1 MQSDDFFYRKFKRNN
16 HRPLLSAV
24 NFEPKATR
32 STPEP
37 VGTTVRARISEWPPR
52 RESLED
58 GAARNH
64 GSEDKGPCRPLDEA
78 TGTKGNVKEETQEC
92 ETVQLVAKMTA
103 QGRNPV
109 IQRSNSEVTIT
120 DSSCSQ
126 DSDQRAA
133 HPSPG
138 AALHRDYGS
147 ASSIERQQSRD
158 GEGEANRPGSEVTSA
173 ARFQDPYLLLG
184 LTESP
189 GAEEKATK
197 GRPKLAVEPPAEAS
211 VFRKLKTQKSDPESP
226 RSPPPASAL
235 VPSQNDTCQ
244 LWASARNVVHYD
256 VQSILF
262 DLHRAVS
269 NRDSTGRRK
278 NIITGA
284 SAASQLPAQ
293 PTSPSNSGS
302 TEELHQLLAKG
313 VVPTAASGSTGGDQ
327 GDGKDTQLVLSC
339 PHFRNE
345 VGGEVE
351 PQNASQCPNAAV
363 SVLEEPRESYLA
375 RQGTAAYFIEHA
387 DLGAN
392 YYRKYFSGKE
402 HQNFFGTDETLG
414 PVAVSLRREDKDK
427 DAGSSSQ
434 YYYRIIV
441 RTTELRTLRAS
452 ILEES
457 FPSSVRHGTQRGIS
471 PKKLLEYV
479 VPGLNVQCLRLASSS
494 PKVPEMLLKL
504 DEQGLSFQRK
514 VGIMYCKAG
523 QSTEEE
529 MYNNETAGPAFDEF
543 LDLLG
548 QRVKLKGFEKYRA
561 QLDNKT
567 DSTGTHS
574 LYTTY
579 QEYEIM
585 FHVSTMLPYTANN
598 SQQLLRKRHIG
609 NDIVT
614 IVFQEPRAGP
624 FTPKTIRSHFQHV
637 FLVVQ
642 VHNPCTE
649 EVSYSV
655 AVTRS
660 KDIPEFGPFFQKG
673 VTFPK
678 SANFRDFLLAKVVN
692 AENAAEK
699 SEKFHAMATRTRQ
712 EYLKD
717 LADNYVT
724 TATLDSSSSKL
735 AAIISLP
742 TKKKEKLKLNRAP
755 EMHSAGALVWSV
767 TARLAH
773 APEEA
778 ECILGISNEFVV
790 LLDLKLRMVVWNCS
804 CRDVIGW
811 TLSPGTIIIY
821 YERGE
826 FAVVKTLESQPDD
839 ITEIIQRLEVV
850 TTGCETEE
858 LVLLRNSVH
867 HLGFQTNGE
876 GIVTQVEK
884 KGYADLKG
892 LKLHSRLVRICEIPV
907 VSLSFKERAE
917 CLRKAN
923 SVRITVIPPDNKGK
937 PRMSFSELYRKSIEE
952 TERKGDRV
960 TDSGLGSPCLR
971 FLRTSSLQETRNI
984 SSEGDQC
991 LTMRSCS
998 LEKTSVQSQRNKE
1011 DTDFSSLKTSPPDL
1025 ILAANSQHLL
1035 PSGNLQPDPGDTQAA
1050 ILQHTLSGTN
1060 SAGIFSSCSSGS
1072 DPDLQDPQQALR
1084 TESMLSDSPAGS
1096 NQNLPPDLKLDDTVT
1111 SDNSNTEWQSLADIA
1126 SYCDSLVQS
1135 LSLEDESTVEPSRAD
1150 DKVDLMEAGR
1160 PSQSPAGLNEK
1171 VVHLE
1176 AIVKQLRE
1184 KLIKEQED
1192 KALLETEVEQL
1203 RQNNQRLHLES
1214 QTTVC
1219 HLLKVT
1225 ELLCRTAP
1233 KPS

>member
-1 MQSDDFFYRKFKRNN
+1 MQSDDFFFRKFKRNN
-16 HRPLLSAV
+16 SRPSLSAV

-32 STPEP
+32 PVPELA
-37 VGTTVRARISEWPPR
+37 GTTVRARISEWPPR

-58 GAARNH
+58 GATRSH
-64 GSEDKGPCRPLDEA
+64 GCEEKGASWPTDEA
-78 TGTKGNVKEETQEC
+78 MVVKSNTKEEEEQEQDC
-92 ETVQLVAKMTA
+92 VAPQVAAKMTA

-120 DSSCSQ
+120 DSGCGQGSV
-126 DSDQRAA
+126 QRAI
-133 HPSPG
+133 HPG
-138 AALHRDYGS
+138 TGVALHREYGS
-147 ASSIERQQSRD
+147 TSSIERQQSRGGV
-158 GEGEANRPGSEVTSA
+158 GEGEAGRPGSEVTSA

-184 LTESP
+184 LSERT
-189 GAEEKATK
+189 EEKVAK
-197 GRPKLAVEPPAEAS
+197 VGPKPPSEPPAEAS
-211 VFRKLKTQKSDPESP
+211 VFRKLKTQRSDPESP
-226 RSPPPASAL
+226 KSPPPAAALALSQDDPCHPWTSAKNL
-235 VPSQNDTCQ
+235 
-244 LWASARNVVHYD
+244 VHYD

-262 DLHRAVS
+262 DLRQAVS
-269 NRDSTGRRK
+269 NRDSAGRRK

-293 PTSPSNSGS
+293 PTSPSNGCNAD
-302 TEELHQLLAKG
+302 ELHHPPAGGGAPQ
-313 VVPTAASGSTGGDQ
+313 VVGGGSGGDQ
-327 GDGKDTQLVLSC
+327 GDGKDNQLVLSC

-351 PQNASQCPNAAV
+351 PWNASQCPNAAV
-363 SVLEEPRESYLA
+363 SVLEEPRESHLA
-375 RQGTAAYFIEHA
+375 RQGTATYFIEHA

-402 HQNFFGTDETLG
+402 HQNFFGTHESLG

-434 YYYRIIV
+434 YNYRIIV

-457 FPSSVRHGTQRGIS
+457 FPSSVRHGTQRGIP

-479 VPGLNVQCLRLASSS
+479 VPGLNVQCLRLASNS

-504 DEQGLSFQRK
+504 DEQGLTFQRK

-529 MYNNETAGPAFDEF
+529 MYNNETAGPAFEEF
-543 LDLLG
+543 FDLLG

-561 QLDNKT
+561 QLDIKT
-567 DSTGTHS
+567 DSTGTYS

-614 IVFQEPRAGP
+614 IVFQEPGAGP

-642 VHNPCTE
+642 VHNPCTQK
-649 EVSYSV
+649 VSYSV

-660 KDIPEFGPFFQKG
+660 KDVPEFGPFFQKG
-673 VTFPK
+673 MAFSK
-678 SANFRDFLLAKVVN
+678 SANFREFLLAKVIN

-742 TKKKEKLKLNRAP
+742 KKKEKLKGNRAP
-755 EMHSAGALVWSV
+755 ELHSAGALVWNV
-767 TARLAH
+767 TACLAH

-790 LLDLKLRMVVWNCS
+790 LLDQRLRVVVLNCS

-826 FAVVKTLESQPDD
+826 FMVVKTLDSQPDD
-839 ITEIIQRLEVV
+839 ITEIVHRLEIV
-850 TTGCETEE
+850 TTGCKTED

-884 KGYADLKG
+884 NGYAELMG
-892 LKLHSRLVRICEIPV
+892 LKLYSRLIRICETPV
-907 VSLSFKERAE
+907 VFLSYKERADY
-917 CLRKAN
+917 LRKAN
-923 SVRITVIPPDNKGK
+923 QVKITVIPPDSKGK

-952 TERKGDRV
+952 TERKCDRV
-960 TDSGLGSPCLR
+960 TDAGLGSPCLPL
-971 FLRTSSLQETRNI
+971 LRMSSLQETR
-984 SSEGDQC
+984 SASPQGDPC
-991 LTMRSCS
+991 LTLRSCS
-998 LEKTSVQSQRNKE
+998 LEKTAAQSQRTEE
-1011 DTDFSSLKTSPPDL
+1011 DPGFSGLTTSPPDL

-1035 PSGNLQPDPGDTQAA
+1035 PSGKLEPDPGDVQAA
-1050 ILQHTLSGTN
+1050 TLQCSLSGTN
-1060 SAGIFSSCSSGS
+1060 SVEIYSSCPGGS
-1072 DPDLQDPQQALR
+1072 DLSLSDPQQDLPSA
-1084 TESMLSDSPAGS
+1084 TSLSCLPTGAK
-1096 NQNLPPDLKLDDTVT
+1096 QNLPPCLKPHDIAISDD
-1111 SDNSNTEWQSLADIA
+1111 SNTEWQSLADIA
-1126 SYCDSLVQS
+1126 SYCDSLAQS
-1135 LSLEDESTVEPSRAD
+1135 LSLEDEGTVDEPRAND
-1150 DKVDLMEAGR
+1150 NVDLTETNKL
-1160 PSQSPAGLNEK
+1160 SQSPTGLCEK

-1176 AIVKQLRE
+1176 AIVKQLNE
-1184 KLIKEQED
+1184 KLIKEKED
-1192 KALLETEVEQL
+1192 KALLETEVEHL
-1203 RQNNQRLHLES
+1203 RQNNQRLHQES

-1219 HLLKVT
+1219 HLLKMT
-1225 ELLCRTAP
+1225 TQEED
-1233 KPS
+1233 

>member
-16 HRPLLSAV
+16 PRPLLSAV
-24 NFEPKATR
+24 SFEPKAPR

-37 VGTTVRARISEWPPR
+37 AGTTVRARISEWPPR

-64 GSEDKGPCRPLDEA
+64 GCEEKGASRPLDEA
-78 TGTKGNVKEETQEC
+78 AGPKGIAKE
-92 ETVQLVAKMTA
+92 LAAKMTA

-120 DSSCSQ
+120 DSSCGQ
-126 DSDQRAA
+126 GSDQQVV
-133 HPSPG
+133 HTCTG

-147 ASSIERQQSRD
+147 ASSIERQQLRD
-158 GEGEANRPGSEVTSA
+158 GEGDANRTGSEVGSA
-173 ARFQDPYLLLG
+173 ARFRDPYLLLG
-184 LTESP
+184 LRESP
-189 GAEEKATK
+189 GAEERAAK
-197 GRPKLAVEPPAEAS
+197 GRPNLTAEPPAEAA
-211 VFRKLKTQKSDPESP
+211 VFRKLKTQRSDPESP
-226 RSPPPASAL
+226 RSPPPVSAL
-235 VPSQNDTCQ
+235 VPGPNDTCPP
-244 LWASARNVVHYD
+244 WTSAKNVVHYD

-262 DLHRAVS
+262 DLHQAVS
-269 NRDSTGRRK
+269 NRDSTGRPK

-302 TEELHQLLAKG
+302 IEELHQLPAKW
-313 VVPTAASGSTGGDQ
+313 VAPAAAGAGTGGDL
-327 GDGKDTQLVLSC
+327 GDAEDTQLVLSC

-351 PQNASQCPNAAV
+351 PRNASQCPNAAV

-414 PVAVSLRREDKDK
+414 PVAVSLRREEKDK

-434 YYYRIIV
+434 YYYRIII

-457 FPSSVRHGTQRGIS
+457 FPSSIRHGTQRGIP

-479 VPGLNVQCLRLASSS
+479 VPGLNVQCLRLASNS

-642 VHNPCTE
+642 VHDPCTDD
-649 EVSYSV
+649 VSYSV

-767 TARLAH
+767 TARLTH
-773 APEEA
+773 TPEEA
-778 ECILGISNEFVV
+778 ECVLGISNEFVV
-790 LLDLKLRMVVWNCS
+790 LLDQKLRVVVWNCS

-826 FAVVKTLESQPDD
+826 FVMIKTLESQPDD
-839 ITEIIQRLEVV
+839 ITEIVQRLEVV
-850 TTGCETEE
+850 TTGCETED

-892 LKLHSRLVRICEIPV
+892 LKLYSRLVRICDIPV
-907 VSLSFKERAE
+907 VSLSYKERAE
-917 CLRKAN
+917 YLRKAN
-923 SVRITVIPPDNKGK
+923 SVRITVIPPDSKGK

-952 TERKGDRV
+952 TERKGERV
-960 TDSGLGSPCLR
+960 TDTGLGSPCLR
-971 FLRTSSLQETRNI
+971 ILRMSSLQETRNT

-998 LEKTSVQSQRNKE
+998 LEKTSAQSQRTKE
-1011 DTDFSSLKTSPPDL
+1011 DADFSSLKASPPDL

-1035 PSGNLQPDPGDTQAA
+1035 PSGNLEPDAGDTQAA
-1050 ILQHTLSGTN
+1050 TLQNSFSGTN
-1060 SAGIFSSCSSGS
+1060 SAGISSSSSS
-1072 DPDLQDPQQALR
+1072 DPDLQDSQQAHL
-1084 TESMLSDSPAGS
+1084 TESMLSSSPAGA
-1096 NQNLPPDLKLDDTVT
+1096 NQNLPSCLELADTAT

-1135 LSLEDESTVEPSRAD
+1135 LSLEDESTAEPSRAD
-1150 DKVDLMEAGR
+1150 NRVDFTEAGR
-1160 PSQSPAGLNEK
+1160 SSQSPTGLNEK

-1176 AIVKQLRE
+1176 AIVKQLNE